1 MKIQQLHISNFRCIR
16 NACVDLRALT
26 GFVGRNGAGKS
37 TFLHALQLFYSPAGM
52 VTPEDYYGNVT
63 AEDITIRVT
72 YGNLRPEEKQEL
84 APYLDGETLTVTKRF
99 AAMPADGKA
108 SPGKYFASTMA
119 FPAFKPI
126 RSGEMSATERR
137 EAYNKLISEGVIPAD
152 TPKAKK
158 DADVIAGME
167 AFEAANGTKLV
178 RSEMETQLFGE
189 KKVGSGK
196 LEKFTRFVYVP
207 AVRDVSDEAEDK
219 KASFAQLLD
228 LVVTPKIQARV
239 EVQQLPQQIQDLV
252 RKAYDQSV
260 IGPDLAALASDLNAV
275 LKPLVGQAHL
285 SFDLIPPEV
294 RPSDPKIV
302 PTVTE
307 DNFAGDLS
315 RKGHGLQRAIIFT
328 VLSHLAR
335 IRTTAASGMEAQPD
349 LILAIEEPELYQH
362 PSRCRQIARVLRELS
377 DAATPGNQVL
387 FTTHSPYFLDIEH
400 FEDVR
405 IVRKSLNGGCAAEST
420 ATKLTFDD
428 IRIRWAECCA
438 IDADKVTRNTIG
450 ARLTR
455 PFLTNASEGFFA
467 DFVVLVEGAG
477 DAALLTRLAERMNK
491 SWDAQGIV
499 VISTDGKANLGAPWL
514 VFKAFTIPTY
524 VVFDGDLRHKGCQD
538 EGASVKLNEFLQRA
552 GGIADPAPFPQGA
565 AGVAFACFEDEVE
578 IACVSALSQKAF
590 DEVRNA
596 VAVKIACRPNEVL
609 KNATGAA
616 LFVDEVYA
624 ANLSLPFAEAIVN
637 AISAAATSE
646 TQQAVDAGAQGEDV
660 T

>member
-1 MKIQQLHISNFRCIR
+1 
-16 NACVDLRALT
+16 
-26 GFVGRNGAGKS
+26 
-37 TFLHALQLFYSPAGM
+37 
-52 VTPEDYYGNVT
+52 
-63 AEDITIRVT
+63 
-72 YGNLRPEEKQEL
+72 
-84 APYLDGETLTVTKRF
+84 
-99 AAMPADGKA
+99 
-108 SPGKYFASTMA
+108 MA
-119 FPAFKPI
+119 FPQFKSL
-126 RSGEMSATERR
+126 RTSDMSASERR
-137 EAYNKLISEGVIPAD
+137 TKYNLLITEGVLPAG
-152 TPKAKK
+152 TPQAKK
-158 DADVIAGME
+158 DADVTAGME
-167 AFEAANGTKLV
+167 AFESAHAEKLV
-178 RSEMETQLFGE
+178 REEMETQLFGE

-228 LVVTPKIQARV
+228 LVVTPRIQARV

-252 RKAYDQSV
+252 RKAYDHSV
-260 IGPDLAALASDLNAV
+260 IGPDLAALAADLNAV
-275 LKPLVGQAHL
+275 LKPFVGQAHL

-294 RPSDPKIV
+294 RPSDPRIV

-335 IRTTAASGMEAQPD
+335 IRTTAASGMAAQPD
-349 LILAIEEPELYQH
+349 LVLAIEEPELYQH

-377 DAATPGNQVL
+377 DATAPGNQVL

-405 IVRKSLNGGCAAEST
+405 IIRKGLNDGAAAEST

-428 IRIRWAECCA
+428 IRTHWAECCG
-438 IDADKVTRNTIG
+438 IDADTVTRKTIG

-477 DAALLTRLAERMNK
+477 DAALLTRLAERMGK
-491 SWDAQGIV
+491 TWDAQGVV

-524 VVFDGDLRHKGCQD
+524 VMFDGDLRHKGKAEESD
-538 EGASVKLNEFLQRA
+538 TVKHNMFLQRA
-552 GGIADPAPFPQGA
+552 GGIAAPVPFPPSS
-565 AGVAFACFEDEVE
+565 AGTQFACIEDEVE
-578 IACVSALSQKAF
+578 TACVDALTPTEF
-590 DEVRNA
+590 DRARFA
-596 VAVKIACRPNEVL
+596 VTAKIACKLSDVL

-616 LFVDEVYA
+616 LFVDEVYDA
-624 ANLSLPFAEAIVN
+624 GLTLPFAQAIVN
-637 AISAAATSE
+637 AISSAAANE
-646 TQQAVDAGAQGEDV
+646 MQPQVAPVAQVMDV
-660 T
+660 A